1 MNTQL
6 RYSRSP
12 LTEAVIDIRVKLPDD
27 VSLDVL
33 AKVQSE
39 LETDYP
45 SRRDQIFL
53 EGELSLDPDAPV
65 AIGSRK
71 QLGYVF
77 SSDDGRHIFQAR
89 LDGFTFSRLAPYQS
103 WESFRDEAR
112 RLWNIY
118 RGITHPET
126 ITRIAVRYINRLD
139 LPMPMNDL
147 KEYLRTGPEIA
158 PDLPQGISSYFMQ
171 LQIPQE
177 DMPGMLILNQ
187 TLAPITTPDIVP
199 IILDIDLFQSESIPN
214 NENDLWDLFERFRHR
229 KNEIFEACLTEKMK
243 ELIR

>member
-6 RYSRSP
+6 HYSRSP
-12 LTEAVIDIRVKLPDD
+12 LTEAVIDIRAKLPDD

-33 AKVQSE
+33 AKAQSE

-53 EGELSLDPDAPV
+53 EGELSLDPDAPP
-65 AIGSRK
+65 AIGSRT
-71 QLGYVF
+71 QLGYIF
-77 SSDDGRHIFQAR
+77 SSDDGRHVFQAR
-89 LDGFTFSRLAPYQS
+89 LDGFAFSRLAPYQN

-118 RGITHPET
+118 RSITHLEV

-139 LPMPMNDL
+139 LPLPVNDF
-147 KEYLRTGPEIA
+147 KEYLRTAPEISS
-158 PDLPQGISSYFMQ
+158 DLPQGLSGYFMQ

-187 TLAPITTPDIVP
+187 ALAPITTPDTAP
-199 IILDIDLFQSESIPN
+199 IILDIDLFQSEAIPN
-214 NENDLWDLFERFRHR
+214 NENDLWDLFERLRHR
-229 KNEIFEACLTEKMK
+229 KNKIFEACITEKMR